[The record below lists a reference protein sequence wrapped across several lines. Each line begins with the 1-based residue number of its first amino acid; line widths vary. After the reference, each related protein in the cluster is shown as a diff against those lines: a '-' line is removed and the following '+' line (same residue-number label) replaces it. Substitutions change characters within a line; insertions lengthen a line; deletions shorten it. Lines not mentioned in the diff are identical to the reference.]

1 MATRPHDAAN
11 SPPSAWIVRFA
22 PLITGAVLDIACG
35 SGRHTRYFLS
45 RGHRVTAIDRDLGKI
60 ADLQRSA
67 GLDLQQIDLEADAS
81 PRSPYNPL
89 PHGPFGAVIVT
100 NYLWRPLLPAIIAAV
115 ADDGVLLYE
124 TFADGNAA
132 YGKPSNPDYLLQA
145 GELQDAVSGQLQVVA
160 YEHGVIEKPRPAVVQ
175 RICAVR
181 RAAGE
186 TPLV

>member
-1 MATRPHDAAN
+1 MRERTDSRREEDAPIAIPCAATT
-11 SPPSAWIVRFA
+11 VRSVA
-22 PLITGAVLDIACG
+22 KRLG
-35 SGRHTRYFLS
+35 STAS
-45 RGHRVTAIDRDLGKI
+45 HRDLEKLALGKI
-60 ADLQRSA
+60 ADLRRSE
-67 GLDLQQIDLEADAS
+67 GLNLQQIDLEADAS
-81 PRSPYNPL
+81 PRSPHNPL

-132 YGKPSNPDYLLQA
+132 YGKPRTPDYLLQP
-145 GELQDAVSGQLQVVA
+145 GELLEAVSGQLQVVA

-181 RAAGE
+181 RIAVD
-186 TPLV
+186 TPLD